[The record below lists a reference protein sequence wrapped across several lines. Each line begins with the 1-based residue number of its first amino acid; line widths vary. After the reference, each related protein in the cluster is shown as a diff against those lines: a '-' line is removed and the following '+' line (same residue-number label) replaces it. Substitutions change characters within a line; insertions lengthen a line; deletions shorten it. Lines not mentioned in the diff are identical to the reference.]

1 MMTHIFAKIREKGKV
16 NKYRMILSV
25 EEEIYQQVNVL
36 VPSTYLYSPESV
48 LQPDEWYRLEG
59 FSETPYAIDLI
70 KNSFSSVDFPLL
82 QKKEYDKVDFLFV
95 DIRGSIFFQR
105 IGRAKA
111 IKKKGVLWFGE
122 GYQYSNDVGLFVLNE
137 CPDAIYVREEDVL
150 YFRNL
155 ERINGIFKRITD
167 LYREATEQEVEQ
179 FLQNEFLAIEE
190 GFSVANVGI
199 TNRKRIA
206 LATDKLSKIDG
217 SKKIKSLSYI
227 REYCPELVTDD
238 QRLRIT
244 SEDDLKKVLYGI
256 DERFYTTEIGE
267 EKRLANSVI
276 PLNR

>member
-1 MMTHIFAKIREKGKV
+1 MTHIFAKIREKGKA

-70 KNSFSSVDFPLL
+70 KNTFSSVDFPLL

-95 DIRGSIFFQR
+95 EIDGSIFFQR
-105 IGRAKA
+105 VGRAKA
-111 IKKKGVLWFGE
+111 IKRKGLFWFGE
-122 GYQYSNDVGLFVLNE
+122 GYKYSNDMGLFVLNE
-137 CPDAIYVREEDVL
+137 CPDAIYVKGKDVL
-150 YFRNL
+150 YFRSL
-155 ERINGIFKRITD
+155 ERINGIFKGITE

-179 FLQNEFLAIEE
+179 FLQNEFLAVEE
-190 GFSVANVGI
+190 GFSVENVGI
-199 TNRKRIA
+199 SNRKRIA

-217 SKKIKSLSYI
+217 TKKMKSLSYI
-227 REYCPELVTDD
+227 QEYCPELITDD
-238 QRLRIT
+238 QRLMIT